1 MFHNNH
7 GTRRSTAAAR
17 SSASGGLE
25 GGGVGSP
32 AASSA
37 SDGSSFRPSASTFW
51 LLLHGLCCLI
61 SLFLGFRFSRLIFVL
76 LFSNTIYTYTT
87 TTTTT
92 ITSTRT
98 ETLTV
103 SFPLTHTPPI
113 ETAVKPNN
121 SAIELSDK
129 MSNQGSSH
137 SQVVVGRHGIRIRPW
152 PHPDPTEVMRAHRI
166 IERVQQEQ
174 RKWYGVKSPRP
185 LIVITPTYART
196 FQALH
201 LTGLIHCLRNVP
213 YPVTWIVVEAGGV
226 TNETASLLARSR
238 VQFLHIP
245 FHEKMPVEWAERH
258 LTENRMRL
266 HGLRVI
272 RERNMDGIV
281 LFADDSNV
289 HSLDLFDEIQKVQ
302 WMGSVSVGILAHSG
316 GPDRTL
322 LTEDEKLNPPIPVQG
337 PACNSSG
344 HLIGWHTF
352 NSIPYSEKSATFV
365 GESATVLPGK
375 MEWSGF
381 VFNARMI
388 WKEAEE
394 GRPEWV
400 KDLDKIG
407 ENGEEIESP
416 LALVN
421 DASFV
426 EPLGDCGKKV
436 MLWWMRVEA
445 RADSK
450 FPPGWIIDPPLEIV
464 VPSKRTPWQETD
476 DLAGSKLE
484 QDDRRFTR
492 PKSRSSSKRKNTL
505 PGQDN

>member
-1 MFHNNH
+1 MNMFQPKQ
-7 GTRRSTAAAR
+7 GARRTAASRSTA
-17 SSASGGLE
+17 SLE

-32 AASSA
+32 AASSG
-37 SDGSSFRPSASTFW
+37 SDGSAFRPSGSTFW

-76 LFSNTIYTYTT
+76 LFSNTIYTFTT

-103 SFPLTHTPPI
+103 SFPLTHAPPI
-113 ETAVKPNN
+113 ETALQQNN
-121 SAIELSDK
+121 STMELSDK
-129 MSNQGSSH
+129 MSNH
-137 SQVVVGRHGIRIRPW
+137 RSQVVVGRHGIRIRPW
-152 PHPDPTEVMRAHRI
+152 PHPDPTEVMRAHQI
-166 IERVQQEQ
+166 MERVQQEQ
-174 RKWYGVKSPRP
+174 RKWYGVKTPRP
-185 LIVITPTYART
+185 VIVITPTYSRT

-201 LTGLIHCLRNVP
+201 LTGLVHCLRNVP
-213 YPVTWIVVEAGGV
+213 YPLTWIVVEAGGV
-226 TNETASLLARSR
+226 TNETASLLARSGLE
-238 VQFLHIP
+238 FLHIP
-245 FHEKMPVEWAERH
+245 FHEKMPVEWAEKH

-266 HGLRVI
+266 LGLRVI
-272 RERNMDGIV
+272 RERNMDGVV

-289 HSLDLFDEIQKVQ
+289 HSLDLFDEVQKVK
-302 WMGSVSVGILAHSG
+302 WMGSVSIGILAHSG
-316 GPDRTL
+316 RPDPAL
-322 LTEDEKLNPPIPVQG
+322 LTEDEKQNTPIPVQG

-381 VFNARMI
+381 VLNARMI
-388 WKEAEE
+388 WKDAEE

-416 LALVN
+416 LTLVN

-450 FPPGWIIDPPLEIV
+450 FPAGWIIDPPLEIV
-464 VPSKRTPWQETD
+464 VPAKRTPWQETD
-476 DLAGSKLE
+476 DLPGSKVE

-492 PKSRSSSKRKNTL
+492 TKPRSSSKRKNTL
-505 PGQDN
+505 PGVQD

>member
-1 MFHNNH
+1 MFHNNQ
-7 GTRRSTAAAR
+7 GTRRATAASR
-17 SSASGGLE
+17 SSASGGSE

-32 AASSA
+32 AASS
-37 SDGSSFRPSASTFW
+37 SDGSAFRPSSSTFW

-103 SFPLTHTPPI
+103 SFPLTHTPPV

-121 SAIELSDK
+121 TAIEFSDK
-129 MSNQGSSH
+129 ASNQGSSH
-137 SQVVVGRHGIRIRPW
+137 SQIVVGRHGILIRPW
-152 PHPDPTEVMRAHRI
+152 PHPDPTEVIRAHQI

-185 LIVITPTYART
+185 LIAITPTYART

-245 FHEKMPVEWAERH
+245 FHEKMPVEWSERH

-266 HGLRVI
+266 LGLRVI

-289 HSLDLFDEIQKVQ
+289 HSLDLFDEIQKVK

-316 GPDRTL
+316 GPDPSL

-344 HLIGWHTF
+344 HLIGWHAF
-352 NSIPYSEKSATFV
+352 NSIPYSKKSATFV
-365 GESATVLPGK
+365 GESTTVLPEK

-381 VFNARMI
+381 VLNARMI
-388 WKEAEE
+388 WKDAEE

-450 FPPGWIIDPPLEIV
+450 FPAGWIIDPPLEIV
-464 VPSKRTPWQETD
+464 VSAKRTPWQETD
-476 DLAGSKLE
+476 DLSGTKLE

-492 PKSRSSSKRKNTL
+492 TKPRSSSKRKNTL
-505 PGQDN
+505 PGQEN